1 MIKISTDP
9 QSMSNITQFEYTL
22 NDAAV
27 WYDISNING
36 HAFPVAG
43 VALKPNVK
51 AVDSCVPLVCK
62 PGEVPC
68 AAAYNNPDD
77 VATHACALGS
87 DLTMTLCSGAP
98 LNGRDATPETAPEAA
113 PEAVPEAAP
122 EATAVPQA
130 QAKRHLHGHQRRA
143 RRGTLGSR
151 V

>member
-9 QSMSNITQFEYTL
+9 HSLSNITQFEYTL

-27 WYDISNING
+27 WYDISHING

-43 VALKPNVK
+43 VEIKPSVK
-51 AVDSCVPLVCK
+51 AQDSCIPLVCK

-77 VATHACALGS
+77 VATHACSVGS
-87 DLTMTLCSGAP
+87 DLIMTLCSGET
-98 LNGRDATPETAPEAA
+98 LNERDANAAPEAAPETAPEAA
-113 PEAVPEAAP
+113 PEAAAEPEP
-122 EATAVPQA
+122 RSP
-130 QAKRHLHGHQRRA
+130 AKRHLHGHQRRA
-143 RRGTLGSR
+143 RRGTLGSH